1 MTFPSIV
8 LLFLSAVIGGA
19 LNAVAGGGSFFTF
32 PALAF
37 SGVPSVPANATSTL
51 ALWPASLA
59 SAGAYRKVLLD
70 QDRTLLILLCIT
82 SLVGGV
88 LGAILLIKTPSKIFQ
103 VLLPYLLLFATLLF
117 TFSPMITTRL
127 RKRRLEKEALTPE
140 HPLPQELAGEASTPE
155 HPLPQELAGE
165 ASTPEHPVQRGPG
178 KEALTPGRLVWMCAI
193 QLIISI
199 YGGYFGGGIGIMM
212 LASLAMMGLEEM
224 HVMNA
229 IKNVLA
235 SFINGIAIVT
245 FIVYRIIYWP
255 QALIMI
261 VGSIVGGYGSALYTR
276 KIASK
281 YIRAF
286 VIIVGFSMA
295 VIFFFRA

>member
-1 MTFPSIV
+1 MTLSSIV
-8 LLFLSAVIGGA
+8 LLFLTAVIGGA
-19 LNAVAGGGSFFTF
+19 LNSVAGGGSFFTF
-32 PALAF
+32 PALIF

-59 SAGAYRKVLLD
+59 SAGAYRKELQN

-82 SLVGGV
+82 SLIGGV
-88 LGAILLIKTPSKIFQ
+88 LGAILLIKTPSQIFQ
-103 VLLPYLLLFATLLF
+103 TLLPYLLLFATLLF
-117 TFSPMITTRL
+117 TFSPMITARL
-127 RKRRLEKEALTPE
+127 RVRKLEKA
-140 HPLPQELAGEASTPE
+140 
-155 HPLPQELAGE
+155 
-165 ASTPEHPVQRGPG
+165 
-178 KEALTPGRLVWMCAI
+178 ALTPGRLIWIGAI
-193 QLIISI
+193 QFIISV

-212 LASLAMMGLEEM
+212 LASLAIMGLEDM

-235 SFINGIAIVT
+235 SLINGIAIVT

-261 VGSIVGGYGSALYTR
+261 VGSILGGYGSAYYTR
-276 KIASK
+276 KIPSK

-286 VIIVGFSMA
+286 VIVAGFSMA
-295 VIFFFRA
+295 VIFFFRS